1 MNGRKMINFNS
12 LVFRR
17 SVSKAIYNAEV
28 RTDHF
33 CQDALQVFCF
43 FFFCSSGF
51 KKPSLALSS
60 LNDSS
65 EIIHTSAG

>member
-43 FFFCSSGF
+43 FFFLLF
-51 KKPSLALSS
+51 RF
-60 LNDSS
+60 
-65 EIIHTSAG
+65 